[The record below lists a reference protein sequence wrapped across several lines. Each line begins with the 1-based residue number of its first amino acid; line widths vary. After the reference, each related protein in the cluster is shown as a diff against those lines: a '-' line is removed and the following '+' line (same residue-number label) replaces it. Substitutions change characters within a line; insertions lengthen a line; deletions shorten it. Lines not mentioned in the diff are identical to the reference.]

1 MGMLRL
7 TVLSSPLPQP
17 QTEFRI
23 ETGHAVLGR
32 EPGCDWCLV
41 DPEQFVS
48 RRHCLIAAAGEGWII
63 TDTSSGG
70 LFLDAATEPLGQGQ
84 SVALR
89 NGMRL
94 RLGDVVLG
102 VEFLAAEDAAS
113 PPAGSTEPALG
124 LDPFFAPHEVPAD
137 PPPRPAELPEPFE
150 RTTGRDAPE
159 PVEVERASPPADFDD
174 PFTLDPISTHLAAL
188 ESASDDWGWGPTPV
202 AIPATV
208 PPSPTLANPPEEAP
222 AEPEARPAPPAPDPP
237 SGRLAIEGAEAFL
250 LGAGLEASG
259 AENLDLE
266 AIGRRY
272 RMLAEGLVAL
282 LRIRANEKGSL
293 GVARTTLGPAEV
305 NPLKFL
311 VLPEEQVQALIAH
324 RGAGYLDPDA
334 AIAES
339 FRDLAD
345 HHMRSWQGLQSA
357 LRQMIDRF
365 SPEAIEAE
373 LAEAGTLRKLMAGG
387 KSALLWDAYAERWN
401 QIARAA
407 EDRFLGEVGADFR
420 NAYEISNKEET

>member
-1 MGMLRL
+1 MGVLRL
-7 TVLSSPLPQP
+7 IVLSSPLPQP
-17 QTEFRI
+17 QTEFRL
-23 ETGHAVLGR
+23 EAGHAVLGR

-48 RRHCLIAAAGEGWII
+48 RRHCLIASAGEGWTI

-70 LFLDAATEPLGQGQ
+70 LFLDLATEPLGQGQ
-84 SVALR
+84 SAALR
-89 NGMRL
+89 DGMRL
-94 RLGDVVLG
+94 RLGDVLLG
-102 VEFLAAEDAAS
+102 VEFLAAEDPAS
-113 PPAGSTEPALG
+113 PAPAIGEPAMG
-124 LDPFFAPHEVPAD
+124 LDPFFAPHAAPAE
-137 PPPRPAELPEPFE
+137 PPPRPTELPEPFE
-150 RTTGRDAPE
+150 RITGRDAPE

-174 PFTLDPISTHLAAL
+174 PFTLDPVSTHLEAL

-208 PPSPTLANPPEEAP
+208 PPSPAAVNPADPTP
-222 AEPEARPAPPAPDPP
+222 AGPEARPPPPPSDPPA
-237 SGRLAIEGAEAFL
+237 RQAVEAAEAFL
-250 LGAGLEASG
+250 QGAGLEISG

-282 LRIRANEKGSL
+282 LRIRASEKGSL

-311 VLPEEQVQALIAH
+311 VIAEEQVQALIAH

-407 EDRFLGEVGADFR
+407 EDRFLGEAGADFR